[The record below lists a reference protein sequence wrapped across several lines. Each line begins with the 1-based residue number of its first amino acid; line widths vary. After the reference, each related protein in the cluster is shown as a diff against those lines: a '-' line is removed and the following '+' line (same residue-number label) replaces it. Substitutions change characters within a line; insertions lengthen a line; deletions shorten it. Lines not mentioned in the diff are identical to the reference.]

1 MVRVTVAVID
11 YRSVSIKMYSLKLQ
25 EGWQTD
31 EVEDWLYNNTDFNSD
46 CYYMCSE
53 NGIPVNYL

>member
-1 MVRVTVAVID
+1 MVKVTVAVMD

-25 EGWQTD
+25 EGWETD

>member
-1 MVRVTVAVID
+1 MVKVIVSVMD
-11 YRSVSIKMYSLKLQ
+11 YRSVSIKMYSLKLAK
-25 EGWQTD
+25 GWQEE
-31 EVEDWLYNNTDFNSD
+31 EVENWLYDNTDFNSD